1 MQHYNRELI
10 DGNAYLQEENK
21 LPLTAT
27 NTSIMSQHDLE
38 RRWQDALNA
47 NKFVK
52 ELKKK
57 KTGVK
62 RNIFSILLCILRY
75 ICTSESRSYSR
86 ITFDIHDIH

>member
-10 DGNAYLQEENK
+10 DGNTYLQENK
-21 LPLTAT
+21 LPLTIA
-27 NTSIMSQHDLE
+27 NTPAMSQNDLE

-57 KTGVK
+57 KTGV
-62 RNIFSILLCILRY
+62 N
-75 ICTSESRSYSR
+75 E
-86 ITFDIHDIH
+86 